1 MRPDGRGGGSRP
13 GPVASVVDLGDEG
26 SPGTTTSVE
35 SLDDLVHRR
44 LLREVG
50 AGVDGDPRGSVKRL
64 VRSVDP
70 LIGEAE
76 AEAVV
81 ARVLARVDGLGPLEP
96 LLADPGVSEVMA
108 NGAGPVWVERS
119 GRLVVTDV
127 VLDERT
133 VGHLIERVI
142 APLGL
147 RIDRSSP
154 LVDARL
160 PDGSRVN
167 AVIPPLAIDGP
178 CLTIRRFAA
187 RPVDLDAVS
196 PPGVAPLLRWAVG
209 ARANIVISGG
219 AGSGKT
225 TLLNALAGAIPRGE
239 RVVTIEDA
247 AELRLPGDHVVRL
260 ESRPDNAEGVGAV
273 TIRDLVRNALRMRPD
288 RIIVGEVRG
297 AEVADMVQ
305 AMTTGHEG
313 SLSTCHANSARDA
326 LRRLELMLLLGG
338 LDLPLGA
345 LREHLAGAVDLVVAV
360 ARRPD
365 GSRRV
370 MGVEEVV
377 GDGGTRH
384 LAGPDGLVALPERPV
399 RASGAP
405 PANPHWLVPA

>member
-1 MRPDGRGGGSRP
+1 MRPDPGSGPAPAGG
-13 GPVASVVDLGDEG
+13 DGDEDG
-26 SPGTTTSVE
+26 AVE
-35 SLDDLVHRR
+35 ALDEVVHRR
-44 LLREVG
+44 LLHE
-50 AGVDGDPRGSVKRL
+50 AGSAARADEEPRAAVERL
-64 VRSVDP
+64 VRAVGP
-70 LIGEAE
+70 LLGEAE
-76 AEAVV
+76 AAGVV
-81 ARVLARVDGLGPLEP
+81 ARVLARVEGLGPLEP
-96 LLADPGVSEVMA
+96 LLADPTVSEVMA
-108 NGAGPVWVERS
+108 NGAGPVWVERG
-119 GRLVVTDV
+119 GRLAVTDV
-127 VLDERT
+127 VLDEST
-133 VGHLIERVI
+133 VGHLIERVV

-187 RPVDLDAVS
+187 RPVDLDAVC
-196 PPGVAPLLRWAVG
+196 PPGVAPLLRWAVA
-209 ARANIVISGG
+209 ARSNIVICGG

-225 TLLNALAGAIPRGE
+225 TLLNALAGAIPAGE

-297 AEVADMVQ
+297 GEVADMVQ

-313 SLSTCHANSARDA
+313 SLSTCHANSATDA

-338 LDLPLGA
+338 IDLPLAA
-345 LREHLAGAVDLVVAV
+345 LRQHLAGAIDLVVAV

-370 MGVEEVV
+370 VAVEEVAAE
-377 GDGGTRH
+377 GPMGAGGGGGMRR
-384 LAGPDGLVALPERPV
+384 LAGPEGLVDLPVRPV
-399 RASGAP
+399 RGADAP
-405 PANPHWLVPA
+405 PASPTWLVAA